1 MDLYRRDFTIN
12 TLAIQLNPKAFGEL
26 IDFFGGV
33 RDIKEKVVRVLHNL
47 SFVEDPTRVFRAI
60 RFEQRLGFQIGKHT
74 QNLMRNAVKMG
85 FMDRL
90 SGGRILSEL
99 ILILQEENPIPALKR
114 MRDFNL
120 FHFLHPHLKCDEE
133 VENLFEQIHHVVSW
147 FDLLFLD
154 ERYERWFIYFYG
166 LIDFLKEGETHEIC
180 QRLAMN
186 DKIRGK
192 VVEGKRQAD
201 QSLLQLFS
209 WINSEFQPKRSE
221 IYAALD
227 PLPTEAKLFMM
238 AKTTQM
244 TSRRYISLYFTQ
256 LKDTKP
262 LLKGRDLVQ
271 MGIKP
276 GPSIRKRLA
285 DLLKARLDEQVITRQ
300 DEMEYLSKGH
310 GSE

>member
-1 MDLYRRDFTIN
+1 
-12 TLAIQLNPKAFGEL
+12 
-26 IDFFGGV
+26 
-33 RDIKEKVVRVLHNL
+33 
-47 SFVEDPTRVFRAI
+47 
-60 RFEQRLGFQIGKHT
+60 
-74 QNLMRNAVKMG
+74 
-85 FMDRL
+85 
-90 SGGRILSEL
+90 
-99 ILILQEENPIPALKR
+99 
-114 MRDFNL
+114 
-120 FHFLHPHLKCDEE
+120 
-133 VENLFEQIHHVVSW
+133 
-147 FDLLFLD
+147 LD

-166 LIDFLKEGETHEIC
+166 LIDFLKEGEIHEIC

-201 QSLLQLFS
+201 QSLLQIFS

-221 IYAALD
+221 IYTVLD

-244 TSRRYISLYFTQ
+244 TIRRYISLYFTQ